1 MEVGLAF
8 TRGIIQWILKLVRGL
23 KWIRFKVLSTLGF
36 FAFKSLVNLEQAQ
49 LGLFKGTSHSVK
61 CVNLTQL
68 KMDHF
73 GLDL

>member
-36 FAFKSLVNLEQAQ
+36 FAFESLVYLEQGQ
-49 LGLFKGTSHSVK
+49 LGLFKRTSH
-61 CVNLTQL
+61 CCQ
-68 KMDHF
+68 MHE
-73 GLDL
+73 LDTVEDGSLWTGS